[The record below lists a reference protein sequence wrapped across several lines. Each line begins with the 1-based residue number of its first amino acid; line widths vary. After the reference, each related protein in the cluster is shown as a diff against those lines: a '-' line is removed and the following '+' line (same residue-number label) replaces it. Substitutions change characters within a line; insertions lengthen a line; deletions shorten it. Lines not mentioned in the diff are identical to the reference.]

1 MNESGCNLL
10 TTYAFKGGKEYVVK
24 MKVMAFKRSQR
35 CLELTITDKFTAED
49 WRSSYDTAYIENL
62 THKTGNYKQFDVF
75 VAMLQ
80 SGLLK
85 VTFTLWFYKS
95 NLYST
100 SVIISNLQTSESITL
115 DLLTFEDLEL
125 LRSRKIDSNSVS
137 TISNKSNNR
146 RYLILTYTVEFDRIH
161 YPLPLEYCGLPD
173 STILQAT
180 IRRLQAEIEKLNST
194 GMNKDLQKRIETL
207 SITNQRL
214 LEENRKLSS
223 GGKGIRRLA
232 SAISAL
238 ENSVAKERAS
248 FRAQIQKLRAEN
260 AALSLKIRQLT
271 ESAIK
276 RSRNNS
282 PALKRRTPPPSS
294 YSRHSINRRS
304 RSRSPSIYGHFKTS
318 SLSPGSSMESF
329 QTKTSSNRNITKSRY
344 ISSKESKIDFGNLE
358 SRIYTL
364 QKMLKEGIN
373 LS

>member
-1 MNESGCNLL
+1 MNESGSNLV

-24 MKVMAFKRSQR
+24 MKVLAFKRCQR

-62 THKTGNYKQFDVF
+62 THKTGNYKQ
-75 VAMLQ
+75 
-80 SGLLK
+80 
-85 VTFTLWFYKS
+85 TIKS
-95 NLYST
+95 NL
-100 SVIISNLQTSESITL
+100 IKSNLQTSESITL

-125 LRSRKIDSNSVS
+125 LRSRKIDSSSVS
-137 TISNKSNNR
+137 AISNKANNR

-173 STILQAT
+173 PTILQAT
-180 IRRLQAEIEKLNST
+180 IRRLQAEIERLNAT
-194 GMNKDLQKRIETL
+194 GMNKDLQKRIEKL

-214 LEENRKLSS
+214 LEENHKLSS

-260 AALSLKIRQLT
+260 AVLSLKVRQLT
-271 ESAIK
+271 ESTTR
-276 RSRNNS
+276 RSGDGS
-282 PALKRRTPPPSS
+282 PAFKRRTPPPSS
-294 YSRHSINRRS
+294 HSRRSINRRS

-318 SLSPGSSMESF
+318 SLSPGSSVESF
-329 QTKTSSNRNITKSRY
+329 QTKNSSNRNIIKSRY
-344 ISSKESKIDFGNLE
+344 VCSKESKIDYGNLE

>member
-24 MKVMAFKRSQR
+24 MKVMAFKRCQR

-85 VTFTLWFYKS
+85 
-95 NLYST
+95 
-100 SVIISNLQTSESITL
+100 TSESITL

-125 LRSRKIDSNSVS
+125 LRSRKVDSNSVS

-180 IRRLQAEIEKLNST
+180 IRRLQAEIERLNST

-271 ESAIK
+271 ESTIR
-276 RSRNNS
+276 RSRDNS

>member
-1 MNESGCNLL
+1 MNESGSNLV

-24 MKVMAFKRSQR
+24 MKVMAFKRCQR

-85 VTFTLWFYKS
+85 
-95 NLYST
+95 
-100 SVIISNLQTSESITL
+100 TSESITL

-125 LRSRKIDSNSVS
+125 LRSRKIDSSSVS
-137 TISNKSNNR
+137 AMSNKANNR

-173 STILQAT
+173 PTILQAT
-180 IRRLQAEIEKLNST
+180 IRRLQAEIERLNST
-194 GMNKDLQKRIETL
+194 GMNKDLQKRIEKLT
-207 SITNQRL
+207 ITNQRL
-214 LEENRKLSS
+214 LEENHKLSN

-232 SAISAL
+232 NAISAL
-238 ENSVAKERAS
+238 ENSVAKERTS
-248 FRAQIQKLRAEN
+248 FRVQIQKLRAEN
-260 AALSLKIRQLT
+260 AVLSLKIRQLT
-271 ESAIK
+271 ESTTR
-276 RSRNNS
+276 RSGDGS
-282 PALKRRTPPPSS
+282 PAFKRRTPPPSS
-294 YSRHSINRRS
+294 HSRRSINRRS
-304 RSRSPSIYGHFKTS
+304 RSRSPSISGHFKTS

-329 QTKTSSNRNITKSRY
+329 QTKNSSNRNIVKSRY
-344 ISSKESKIDFGNLE
+344 ICSKESKIDFGNLE